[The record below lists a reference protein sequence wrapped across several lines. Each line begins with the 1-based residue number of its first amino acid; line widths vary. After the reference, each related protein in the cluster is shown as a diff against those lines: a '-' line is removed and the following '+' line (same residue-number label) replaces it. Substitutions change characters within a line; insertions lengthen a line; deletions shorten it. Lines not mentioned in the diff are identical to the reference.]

1 MKFSRISL
9 LICLLLLMQRT
20 ADAQS
25 ASVKARVD
33 AQQIAVGD
41 QIKLFIEAAH
51 TPKQERLQWANIPD
65 TFHSLEVI
73 ERGKIDTVSQGDLV
87 TYTQRLLITG
97 FDSGSFK
104 IPAFAFSVI
113 PSSGSAYTL
122 STDSF
127 EVLVQ
132 TLPVDTTKPFK
143 GIKDIIP
150 VERSWQEYLWLIVGA
165 VIAIV
170 LIAVAIHYFRKNKKV
185 PIPPP
190 TPKKPAE
197 SVDAKALRLLEE
209 LERQQLW
216 QANRVKEYYSQLSEI
231 LRSYIEERFQTP
243 ALELTTDELLHKAQS
258 HKEMSLQYDKL
269 SIILTT
275 ADLAKF
281 AKAQPLP
288 YEHTNAME
296 LTKRC
301 IIQTR
306 PAPVTNTQSQS

>member
-1 MKFSRISL
+1 MKFSRITL
-9 LICLLLLMQRT
+9 LVCLLLLMQRT

-25 ASVKARVD
+25 ASVKAKID
-33 AQQIAVGD
+33 AQQISVGD
-41 QIKLFIEAAH
+41 QVKLFIEAAH
-51 TPKQERLQWANIPD
+51 NPKQERLQWAVIPD
-65 TFHSLEVI
+65 TFHSLEVV

-104 IPAFAFSVI
+104 IPAFAFSII
-113 PSSGSAYTL
+113 PVSGSAYTL
-122 STDSF
+122 PTDSF

-132 TLPVDTTKPFK
+132 TLPVDTTQPFK

-150 VERSWQEYLWLIVGA
+150 VECSWLDYLWLIIGA
-165 VIAIV
+165 
-170 LIAVAIHYFRKNKKV
+170 LIAVVLLATAIHYFRKNKKV
-185 PIPPP
+185 AIPPP
-190 TPKKPAE
+190 TPKKPVE

-231 LRSYIEERFQTP
+231 LRSYIEDRFQTP

-258 HKEMSLQYDKL
+258 HREMGLHYDRL

-288 YEHTNAME
+288 YEHTNTME
-296 LTKRC
+296 LTKQF

-306 PAPVTNTQSQS
+306 PAPVINTQSQS